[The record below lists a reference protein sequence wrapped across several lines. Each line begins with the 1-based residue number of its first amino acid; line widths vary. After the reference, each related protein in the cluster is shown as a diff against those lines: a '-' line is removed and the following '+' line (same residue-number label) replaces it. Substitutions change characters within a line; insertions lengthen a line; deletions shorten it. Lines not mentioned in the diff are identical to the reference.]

1 MRPRWVGVVALAG
14 ALASSTVGCTAR
26 PPAARSDPAR
36 QDIRIA
42 SYDFSENETLA
53 HVYAEAL
60 RRRGL
65 AVEVIE
71 GIGTREVVQPAL
83 QQDRVDIVIDYL
95 GTALS
100 FLESDRPR
108 TAGAN
113 AVRAALEPLL
123 AERGIAMTQ
132 HARAQDQN
140 GFAVTTEFARRHRLT
155 TLSDLKDIAPNL
167 KLGGPPE
174 CPSRP
179 YCLLGLQRTYQLAF
193 EGFQPIESRSA
204 TVSSL
209 VTGEIDVG
217 MLETTDARLAGG
229 ELVLLVDDRGLQ
241 PNENIVPLVRTDVLA
256 RRGPV
261 LRATLDDVSARLSTA
276 EVIGLNRAVEVD
288 GLDNDQAAAEWVR
301 RNIAA

>member
-1 MRPRWVGVVALAG
+1 MTPRRVAALAMAG
-14 ALASSTVGCTAR
+14 ALLVSVAGCTAR
-26 PPAARSDPAR
+26 LPGARTAPSAT
-36 QDIRIA
+36 DIRIA
-42 SYDFSENETLA
+42 SYDFSANETLA

-60 RRRGL
+60 RRRGFP
-65 AVEVIE
+65 VEVIE
-71 GIGTREVVQPAL
+71 GIGTREVVHPAL
-83 QQDRVDIVIDYL
+83 QQDRVDVVIDYL
-95 GTALS
+95 GTALNFIDS
-100 FLESDRPR
+100 GRPR
-108 TAGAN
+108 PSGAN

-123 AERGIAMTQ
+123 AARGIALTK
-132 HARAQDQN
+132 HAPAQDQN
-140 GFAVTTEFARRHRLT
+140 GFAVTAEFARKHRVT
-155 TLSDLKDIAPNL
+155 TVSDLRDIAPQL
-167 KLGGPPE
+167 TLGGPPE

-179 YCLLGLQRTYQLAF
+179 YCLLGLQTTYHLAF
-193 EGFQPIESRSA
+193 EGFRPIESRSA

-229 ELVLLVDDRGLQ
+229 ALVQLVDDLGLQ

-256 RRGPV
+256 KRGAV
-261 LRATLDDVSARLSTA
+261 MRATLDEVSARLSTA

>member
-1 MRPRWVGVVALAG
+1 MTPRRIAALALLG
-14 ALASSTVGCTAR
+14 ALLSSVAACTAR
-26 PPAARSDPAR
+26 LPGARSQPVGPE
-36 QDIRIA
+36 IRIA

-60 RRRGL
+60 RLQGFT
-65 AVEVIE
+65 VEVIE
-71 GIGTREVVQPAL
+71 GIGTREVVHPAL
-83 QQDRVDIVIDYL
+83 QQDRVDLVIDYL
-95 GTALS
+95 GTTLS
-100 FLESDRPR
+100 FLASGSPR
-108 TAGAN
+108 LNGAN
-113 AVRAALEPLL
+113 AVREALEPLL
-123 AERGIAMTQ
+123 AARGLAMTR
-132 HARAQDQN
+132 HAPAQDQN
-140 GFAVTTEFARRHRLT
+140 GFAVTAEFARKHRVT
-155 TLSDLKDIAPNL
+155 TVSDLRDIAPKL
-167 KLGGPPE
+167 TLGGPPE

-179 YCLLGLQRTYQLAF
+179 YCLLGLQTTYHLAF
-193 EGFQPIESRSA
+193 EGFRPIESRSA

-229 ELVLLVDDRGLQ
+229 SLVQLVDDLGLQ

-256 RRGPV
+256 KRGAV
-261 LRATLDDVSARLSTA
+261 MRATLDKVSARLSTA